1 MYLYNIAP
9 ERERQGACRRITE
22 RHSIGH
28 EGRRVGRR
36 VTVTDV
42 TPHLFQAALPDLS
55 HVMAGGYGP
64 VAMPAVTP
72 ASAPRPLTAACWRF
86 LLAPDGTHG
95 VLINRTSWTE
105 SDPNLDLELGGN
117 VAASG

>member
-42 TPHLFQAALPDLS
+42 TPHLFQAAARFVSRNGRRLRS
-55 HVMAGGYGP
+55 RRHARRNAGL
-64 VAMPAVTP
+64 
-72 ASAPRPLTAACWRF
+72 R
-86 LLAPDGTHG
+86 
-95 VLINRTSWTE
+95 
-105 SDPNLDLELGGN
+105 
-117 VAASG
+117 AASVNGSMLALSISTGRHPRRAYKSDKLDRKRPQP